1 MEKTCYGFKSIDKV
15 DIQPTRV
22 LILMSALANLSL
34 NDFVDPDCRLCII
47 NEENN
52 NLHKVI
58 LGKFVTDVTSL
69 ISNIDCNDKA
79 ALGIND
85 LINIVL
91 TAPYTYICPEVLFA
105 DLATILSEDV
115 DIVKSD
121 KINEILNFGVNALF
135 KAINLNLEAY
145 NSDEELEE
153 LNENTWQLATDII
166 SKIKENNEQY

>member
-22 LILMSALANLSL
+22 LILMSTLANLSL
-34 NDFVDPDCRLCII
+34 NNFIDADCRVCII

-58 LGKFVTDVTSL
+58 LSKFVNDVTNH
-69 ISNIDCNDKA
+69 ISNIDFNDKA
-79 ALGIND
+79 KLDIDD
-85 LINIVL
+85 LINDVL
-91 TAPYTYICPEVLFA
+91 ISSYTNICPEVLFA

-121 KINEILNFGVNALF
+121 KINGILNFGVNALF

-145 NSDEELEE
+145 NNDEELEE
-153 LNENTWQLATDII
+153 LNENMWQLATDII
-166 SKIKENNEQY
+166 SKIKENNE